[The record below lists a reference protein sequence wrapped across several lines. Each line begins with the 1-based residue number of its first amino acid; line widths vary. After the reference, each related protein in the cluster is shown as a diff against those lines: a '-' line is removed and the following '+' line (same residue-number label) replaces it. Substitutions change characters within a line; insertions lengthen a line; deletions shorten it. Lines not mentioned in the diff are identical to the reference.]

1 MATENLNLNEQILR
15 ALYVSKESG
24 VPVCFLSNPGFGK
37 TTTIQKYADDNGMN
51 LVILRGSDYEP
62 EDILGFHVNENG
74 EFKRLLPT
82 WYKQLSHEKPNLLFI
97 DEITT
102 ASDHTQSP
110 LLSVIFDRKVGDYP
124 LPEDTFIVAAGN
136 YSLNLTDNFNLISP
150 IVNRFMFINLKATN
164 EDIDL
169 FLGLEEKYVPFSSKK
184 VKKINYTDEDKK
196 NTRIAL
202 SNLIKDMNVDLN
214 EVDLKD
220 IYMNQEYVMNAP
232 TPRALSY
239 LGRVSDV
246 LIENNLLHPKF
257 TEIIGDGLFGYGT
270 KDFGK
275 NYYKALKQVAPS
287 KSVKKEE
294 FMDVNNLK
302 MEDFID
308 PASGELKELA
318 LKITAKQL
326 ERCNENEVKK
336 VITSLLINRNTKAIN
351 DEKCRYTEKQLKN
364 WRGIVEKYRPNEP
377 NVFEKLIGKANF
389 DGTLI
394 QD

>member
-1 MATENLNLNEQILR
+1 MAVENLNLNEQILR
-15 ALYVSKESG
+15 SLYVAKESG

-37 TTTIQKYADDNGMN
+37 TTMIQKYAEENGMN

-62 EDILGFHVNENG
+62 EDILGFNANENG
-74 EFKRLLPT
+74 ELKRLLPA
-82 WYKQLSHEKPNLLFI
+82 WYKQLRNDKPNLLFI
-97 DEITT
+97 DELTT

-110 LLSVIFDRKVGDYP
+110 LLSVIFDKKVGDYP

-169 FLGLEEKYVPFSSKK
+169 FLGLEEKYVPFSA
-184 VKKINYTDEDKK
+184 KKIKKITYTDEDKK

-202 SNLIKDMNVDLN
+202 SNLIKDMNINLN
-214 EVDLKD
+214 ETDLKD

-232 TPRALSY
+232 TPRALHY

-246 LIENNLLHPKF
+246 LIENNLVHPKF
-257 TEIIGDGLFGYGT
+257 TEIIGDGLFGYGS

-275 NYYKALKQVAPS
+275 NYYKTLKQVAPS
-287 KSVKKEE
+287 KSIKKEE
-294 FMDVNNLK
+294 FLDVANLK

-308 PASGELKELA
+308 PSSGELKELA
-318 LKITAKQL
+318 LNITPKQL
-326 ERCNENEVKK
+326 ERCDENEIKK
-336 VITSLLINRNTKAIN
+336 VITSILINRNTKALN
-351 DEKCRYTEKQLKN
+351 NEKCRYTDKQLKN
-364 WRGIVEKYRPNEP
+364 WKQIVLKYRPDET
-377 NVFEKLIGKANF
+377 NVYEKLIGKANF

-394 QD
+394 NE